1 MIFYSKVQFGFARK
15 YECSFHFKRG
25 QLKIGDIG
33 RTS

>member
-1 MIFYSKVQFGFARK
+1 MIFYNVKQLGFARK
-15 YECSFHFKRG
+15 YDCSFHFKRG